1 MPTLDFPANPT
12 VGQEHDHGE
21 SIWMWDGSKWMA
33 VMEGGSSVVV
43 ADSPPPDMPPGT
55 IWFDSST
62 AQTLVLYGNSW
73 VEIGTVQGDSGPGVI
88 DSSDILV
95 GEDGSL
101 ELVNDSVTING
112 VVATLG
118 QSVTIDTN
126 QVAEGTNNK
135 YYTDPR
141 VRALLANSFANGSY
155 SGGISASY
163 NANTGALTISHVV
176 PSVSVASSMLQDGSV
191 TTPKIADGSITSA
204 KIADGTVI
212 AADIAD
218 LGVTTAKLAE
228 DAVTEAK
235 LADNAVVTASI
246 LDLSVTTEKLA
257 DAAITTDKI
266 ANNAVT
272 TSRIATG
279 AITTARLAN
288 SSVTQE
294 KLVPPPIHYN
304 ANTITSNVA
313 IPVGFN
319 GMSSGPITI
328 ADGIVITISDGS
340 SWSIV

>member
-1 MPTLDFPANPT
+1 
-12 VGQEHDHGE
+12 
-21 SIWMWDGSKWMA
+21 MWDGSKWMA
-33 VMEGGSSVVV
+33 VMEGGGSSVVV
-43 ADSPPPDMPPGT
+43 SDLPPPDMPPGT

-62 AQTLVLYGNSW
+62 AQTLVLYGDSW

-126 QVAEGTNNK
+126 QVAEGTTNK

-141 VRALLANSFANGSY
+141 VRTLLANSFANGSY

-176 PSVSVASSMLQDGSV
+176 ASLSVTNSMLQDNSV

-204 KIADGTVI
+204 KIANGTVI

-218 LGVTTAKLAE
+218 LVVTTAKLAD

-246 LDLSVTTEKLA
+246 LGLSVTTEKLA
-257 DAAITTDKI
+257 DAVITTDKI

-272 TSRIATG
+272 TSRIAAG
-279 AITTARLAN
+279 AITTARLAD
-288 SSVTQE
+288 SSVTQA

-304 ANTITSNVA
+304 ANTITSDVT
-313 IPVGFN
+313 IPLGFN

-328 ADGIVITISDGS
+328 ADGVVITISDGS